1 MKIFVVGGS
10 GFIGTR
16 LLETLHEQGHEF
28 TNFDR
33 HISAR
38 FPDQSIT
45 GDVRSADELTAASV
59 GHDAIIN
66 LAAEHRD
73 DVSPLSL
80 YTEVNVGGAH
90 ALVAAAEAN
99 GIQRIVFTST
109 VALYG
114 LDKNNATED
123 SVPEPFNEYGRTKL
137 AAEGVFSAWA
147 HKDAARSLAIV
158 RPSVVFGEGNRGNVY
173 NLAKQVSSGRFLMVG
188 KGENKKSMAYVG
200 NIVGYI
206 ASRLEAPLGIEIRN
220 FADKPDLSTKDLIS
234 ILRDEM
240 NVHAASS
247 LRLPLGLGIAAGY
260 VFDAAAKITRRTFPI
275 SAVRIRKFAA
285 DTTVNTD
292 RLRDSGYTATYSL
305 HEALRRTL
313 ASEFPATG
321 ASSTTGST
329 PTPGSTPT
337 TDRNPS

>member
-1 MKIFVVGGS
+1 MKILVVGGS

-16 LLETLHEQGHEF
+16 LLQTLHEQGHEF

-33 HISAR
+33 HTSTT
-38 FPDQSIT
+38 FPQQSIT
-45 GDVRSADELTAASV
+45 GDVRSAEELTAASV

-114 LDKNNATED
+114 LDKNNAAED
-123 SVPEPFNEYGRTKL
+123 SAPEPFNEYGRSKL
-137 AAEGVFSAWA
+137 AAEGVFSEWA
-147 HKDAARSLAIV
+147 NADAARSLAMV

-173 NLAKQVSSGRFLMVG
+173 NLAKQVSSGRFIMVG

-206 ASRLEAPLGIEIRN
+206 ASRLDAPAGIEIRN
-220 FADKPDLSTKDLIS
+220 FADKPDLSTNELIS

-240 NVHAASS
+240 NVHAASTV
-247 LRLPLGLGIAAGY
+247 RLPLGLGIAAGY

-292 RLRDSGYTATYSL
+292 RLRESGYTATYSL
-305 HEALRRTL
+305 HEALKRTL

-321 ASSTTGST
+321 ASAHDTGST
-329 PTPGSTPT
+329 PHK
-337 TDRNPS
+337 DRNPS

>member
-16 LLETLHEQGHEF
+16 LLETLDKQGHTF

-33 HISAR
+33 HLSQR
-38 FPDQSIT
+38 FAQNSVT
-45 GDVRSADELTAASV
+45 GDVRSADEITAASV

-73 DVSPLSL
+73 DVTPLSL

-90 ALVAAAEAN
+90 AIVAAAEAN
-99 GIQRIVFTST
+99 NIRRIIFTST

-114 LDKNNATED
+114 LDKNDAAED
-123 SVPEPFNEYGRTKL
+123 STPEPFNEYGRSKL
-137 AAEGVFSAWA
+137 AAEGVFSRWA
-147 HKDAARSLAIV
+147 TADSTRSLAIV

-173 NLAKQVSSGRFLMVG
+173 NLAKQVASGRFIMVG
-188 KGENKKSMAYVG
+188 QGKNKKSMAYVG
-200 NIVGYI
+200 NIVGYLS
-206 ASRLEAPLGIEIRN
+206 SRLDAPTGIEIRN
-220 FADKPDLSTKDLIS
+220 FADKPDLATSDLIA
-234 ILRDEM
+234 ILRNEM
-240 NVHAASS
+240 NVHGASR

-260 VFDAAAKITRRTFPI
+260 VFDAAAKLTRRTFPI

-305 HEALRRTL
+305 QDALKRTL
-313 ASEFPATG
+313 ASEFPTAGHHPAGTQ
-321 ASSTTGST
+321 SF
-329 PTPGSTPT
+329 PT
-337 TDRNPS
+337 TQPPRIDRDHS

>member
-1 MKIFVVGGS
+1 MKILVVGGS

-16 LLETLHEQGHEF
+16 LLHTLHEQGHEF

-33 HISAR
+33 RLSAS
-38 FPDQSIT
+38 FPDQSVT
-45 GDVRSADELTAASV
+45 GDVRSADELAAASV

-90 ALVAAAEAN
+90 AVVAAAEAN

-109 VALYG
+109 VAIYG
-114 LDKNNATED
+114 LDKNNAAED

-137 AAEGVFSAWA
+137 AAEGIFSAWA
-147 HKDAARSLAIV
+147 NADAARSLAIV

-173 NLAKQVSSGRFLMVG
+173 NLAKQVSSGRFVMVG
-188 KGENKKSMAYVG
+188 KGENRKSMAYVG

-206 ASRLEAPLGIEIRN
+206 ASRLEAPTGIEIRN
-220 FADKPDLSTKDLIS
+220 FADKPDLSTKELIA

-240 NVHAASS
+240 NAHAASGI
-247 LRLPLGLGIAAGY
+247 RLPLPLGIIAGY

-292 RLRDSGYTATYSL
+292 RLRESGYTATFSL
-305 HEALRRTL
+305 QEALKRTL

-321 ASSTTGST
+321 ASASTAA
-329 PTPGSTPT
+329 STPT

>member
-16 LLETLHEQGHEF
+16 LLEILNEQGQEF

-33 HISAR
+33 HLSPS
-38 FPDQSIT
+38 FPDQTVT

-59 GHDAIIN
+59 DHDAIIN

-80 YTEVNVGGAH
+80 YAEVNVGGAH

-99 GIQRIVFTST
+99 GIKRIVFTST

-114 LDKNNATED
+114 LDKNNAAED
-123 SVPEPFNEYGRTKL
+123 SVPEPFNEYGRSKL

-147 HKDAARSLAIV
+147 NADAARSLVVI

-173 NLAKQVSSGRFLMVG
+173 NLAKQVSSGRFIMVG
-188 KGENKKSMAYVG
+188 TGENKKSMAYVG
-200 NIVGYI
+200 NIVVYL
-206 ASRLEAPLGIEIRN
+206 ASRLDAPVGIEIRN

-240 NVHAASS
+240 NVHTASS
-247 LRLPLGLGIAAGY
+247 LRLPLGLGIAAGH
-260 VFDAAAKITRRTFPI
+260 VFDVAAKITRRTFPI

-292 RLRDSGYTATYSL
+292 RLHDSGYTATYSL
-305 HEALRRTL
+305 EEALKRTL
-313 ASEFPATG
+313 ASEFPSSN
-321 ASSTTGST
+321 ASAPITGST
-329 PTPGSTPT
+329 PN
-337 TDRNPS
+337 TDRNPQ